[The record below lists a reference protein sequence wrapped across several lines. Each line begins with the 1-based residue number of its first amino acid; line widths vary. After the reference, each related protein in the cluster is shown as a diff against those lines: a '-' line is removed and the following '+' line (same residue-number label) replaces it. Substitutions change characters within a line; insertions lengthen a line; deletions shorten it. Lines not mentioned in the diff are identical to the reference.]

1 MILLK
6 ELLLVRFKIVFL
18 LFFSLRLVNALEH
31 LVKMRGERQI
41 QGKYSDMM
49 FRKAH
54 NTSDNFSEQEKVFVL
69 VFETVFNPNTTGPLT
84 LPLNFCPEQE
94 IQP

>member
-1 MILLK
+1 MKLLI
-6 ELLLVRFKIVFL
+6 ELLLVRFIIVFL

-41 QGKYSDMM
+41 QGKCSDMY
-49 FRKAH
+49 RNAH
-54 NTSDNFSEQEKVFVL
+54 NTSNNFNEQEKVFVL

-84 LPLNFCPEQE
+84 LPLSFCTEQK